1 MKSTWTNIVLT
12 KLNFDLWLSSS
23 YIYRFFNL
31 VSVWRSGSW
40 LLQWS
45 EAIGAGL
52 LGLIL
57 ILAPFVST
65 SLMGVLLIASALYW
79 ILTTVSESQP
89 LGITPIHLLVF
100 LYWGVATVAT
110 LLSPVKT
117 EAIDGLVKLTLYLMM
132 FSLGSRILRSPKL
145 CNWLI
150 TGLLLTSLLVSGYGI
165 RQQFFGVEQ
174 LATWNDPNS
183 VLAQDT
189 RVYSYLGNPNLLGSY
204 LLPAI
209 ALSIV
214 AVFVWRSWI
223 QKTLAVVLV
232 GVNSACLFFTDSR
245 GAWLAMLALASVLFL
260 LLYWWWREFLPRFW
274 RVWLLPLV
282 FGSLGGLLLV
292 TILGVESVRIR
303 FFSIFA
309 GREDSSNNFR
319 QVVWDTVVGMIK
331 DYPLTGIGPGNET
344 FKAVYPRYMDS
355 RYPALSAYSIY
366 LEHIVEIGLLGFSCF
381 LWLIVVI
388 FNHGITQVNHLRQ
401 SRNAQGLWLIAAI
414 AAIVGLLVHGF
425 VDTVWYRP
433 QVNTLWWF
441 MLAIIASQY
450 GVQEQ
455 RSDPASPS
463 GVYPAPC
470 SGQGNADQERGSFGN
485 RGK

>member
-12 KLNFDLWLSSS
+12 QLNFDLWLSSS
-23 YIYRFFNL
+23 YVYRFLNL
-31 VSVWRSGSW
+31 VSVWRSQSW

-45 EAIGAGL
+45 EEIGAGL

-57 ILAPFVST
+57 ILAPFIST
-65 SLMGVLLIASALYW
+65 SLIGVLLIAVALYW

-100 LYWGVATVAT
+100 LYWGVAAIAT
-110 LLSPVKT
+110 LLSPVRA

-132 FSLGSRILRSPKL
+132 FGLGSRILRSPKL

-150 TGLLLTSLLVSGYGI
+150 TGSLLSSLIVSGYGI

-183 VLAQDT
+183 VLANDT

-214 AVFVWRSWI
+214 ALFVWRSWI

-245 GAWLAMLALASVLFL
+245 GAWLAMLALSTVLFL

-274 RVWLLPLV
+274 RLWLLPLV

-303 FFSIFA
+303 FFSIFV

-344 FKAVYPRYMDS
+344 FKAIYPRYMDS

-366 LEHIVEIGLLGFSCF
+366 LEHIVEIGLVGFSCF
-381 LWLIVVI
+381 LWLIVVT
-388 FNHGITQVNHLRQ
+388 FNHGITQVNRLRQ

-441 MLAIIASQY
+441 MLAIIASQFGDKETRETGRQ
-450 GVQEQ
+450 GVQG
-455 RSDPASPS
+455 R
-463 GVYPAPC
+463 
-470 SGQGNADQERGSFGN
+470 
-485 RGK
+485 

>member
-23 YIYRFFNL
+23 YLYRLLNL
-31 VSVWRSGSW
+31 VSTWRSGSW

-45 EAIGAGL
+45 EEIGAAL
-52 LGLIL
+52 LVLIL
-57 ILAPFVST
+57 VLAPFVST
-65 SLMGVLLIASALYW
+65 SLIGVLLIAVALYW

-89 LGITPIHLLVF
+89 LGITAIHVLVF
-100 LYWGVATVAT
+100 LYWGVSAIATI
-110 LLSPVKT
+110 LSPVRA

-132 FSLGSRILRSPKL
+132 FALASRIMRSPKL
-145 CNWLI
+145 GNWSI
-150 TGLLLTSLLVSGYGI
+150 TGLLLSSLSVSVYGI

-183 VLAQDT
+183 VLAKDT

-214 AVFVWRSWI
+214 AVFVWRSWL
-223 QKTLAVVLV
+223 QKTLAIVMV
-232 GVNSACLFFTDSR
+232 GANSACLFFTDSR

-274 RVWLLPLV
+274 RVWLLPLF

-292 TILGVESVRIR
+292 AILGVESVRIR

-319 QVVWDTVVGMIK
+319 QVVWDTVGTMIK

-344 FKAVYPRYMDS
+344 FKAIYPRYMDS

-366 LEHIVEIGLLGFSCF
+366 LEHIVEIGFLGFSCF
-381 LWLIVVI
+381 IWLIIVT
-388 FNHGITQVNHLRQ
+388 FNHAVTQINLLRQ
-401 SRNAQGLWLIAAI
+401 ARNIQGLWLIAAI
-414 AAIVGLLVHGF
+414 AAIVGLLVHGL

-441 MLAIIASQY
+441 MLAIVASQF
-450 GVQEQ
+450 GGAEHQTK
-455 RSDPASPS
+455 
-463 GVYPAPC
+463 
-470 SGQGNADQERGSFGN
+470 GS
-485 RGK
+485 

>member
-1 MKSTWTNIVLT
+1 MKSAWTNIVLT
-12 KLNFDLWLSSS
+12 KLNFDLWLSNS
-23 YIYRFFNL
+23 YLYRFLNL
-31 VSVWRSGSW
+31 VSLWRSGSW

-45 EAIGAGL
+45 EEIGAAL
-52 LGLIL
+52 LCLIL
-57 ILAPFVST
+57 ILSPFVST
-65 SLMGVLLIASALYW
+65 SLIGVLLIAVALYW

-89 LGITPIHLLVF
+89 LGITSIHVLVF
-100 LYWGVATVAT
+100 LYWGLAMIAT
-110 LLSPVKT
+110 LLSPVRS
-117 EAIDGLVKLTLYLMM
+117 EAFDGLVKLTLYLMM
-132 FSLGSRILRSPKL
+132 FALGARILRSLQL

-150 TGLLLTSLLVSGYGI
+150 TGVLLSSLIVSVYGI

-183 VLAQDT
+183 VLANDT

-214 AVFVWRSWI
+214 AVFVWRSWL
-223 QKTLAVVLV
+223 QKSLALVLV
-232 GVNSACLFFTDSR
+232 GANSACLFFTDSR
-245 GAWLAMLALASVLFL
+245 GAWLAMLALASILFL

-282 FGSLGGLLLV
+282 FGSLGGLILV

-303 FFSIFA
+303 VFSIFA

-319 QVVWDTVVGMIK
+319 QVVWDTVGAMIK
-331 DYPLTGIGPGNET
+331 DYPITGIGPGNET
-344 FKAVYPRYMDS
+344 FKAIYPRYMDS
-355 RYPALSAYSIY
+355 RYPALSSYSIY

-381 LWLIVVI
+381 IWLIVVT
-388 FNHGITQVNHLRQ
+388 FNHALTQVHNLRQ
-401 SRNAQGLWLIAAI
+401 ARNIQGLWLIAAI
-414 AAIVGLLVHGF
+414 SAIVGLLVHGL

-441 MLAIIASQY
+441 MLAIIASQFD
-450 GVQEQ
+450 VDE
-455 RSDPASPS
+455 R
-463 GVYPAPC
+463 
-470 SGQGNADQERGSFGN
+470 NA
-485 RGK
+485 KV

>member
-1 MKSTWTNIVLT
+1 M
-12 KLNFDLWLSSS
+12 
-23 YIYRFFNL
+23 
-31 VSVWRSGSW
+31 
-40 LLQWS
+40 
-45 EAIGAGL
+45 

-65 SLMGVLLIASALYW
+65 SLIGVLLIAVALFW

-89 LGITPIHLLVF
+89 LGITPIHVLVF
-100 LYWGVATVAT
+100 LYWGVAAIAA
-110 LLSPVKT
+110 LLSPVRA

-132 FSLGSRILRSPKL
+132 FALGSRILRSPKL

-150 TGLLLTSLLVSGYGI
+150 TGLLLTSLLVSVYGI

-183 VLAQDT
+183 ALANDT

-209 ALSIV
+209 ALSIA

-232 GVNSACLFFTDSR
+232 GTNSACLFFTDSR

-260 LLYWWWREFLPRFW
+260 LLYWWWREYLPRFW

-282 FGSLGGLLLV
+282 FGSLGGLILV
-292 TILGVESVRIR
+292 SILGVESIRIR

-319 QVVWDTVVGMIK
+319 QVVWDTVGTMIK

-344 FKAVYPRYMDS
+344 FKAIYPRYMDS
-355 RYPALSAYSIY
+355 RYPALSSYSIY
-366 LEHIVEIGLLGFSCF
+366 LEHIVEIGWLGFSCF

-388 FNHGITQVNHLRQ
+388 FNHGITQVNRLRKN
-401 SRNAQGLWLIAAI
+401 RNAQGLWLIAAI
-414 AAIVGLLVHGF
+414 AALVGLLVHGL

-450 GVQEQ
+450 KSSASVNAGIE
-455 RSDPASPS
+455 SD
-463 GVYPAPC
+463 
-470 SGQGNADQERGSFGN
+470 
-485 RGK
+485 

>member
-1 MKSTWTNIVLT
+1 MKSTWTSIVLT
-12 KLNFDLWLSSS
+12 RLNFDLWLNSS
-23 YIYRFFNL
+23 YLYRFLNL
-31 VSVWRSGSW
+31 VSAWRSQSW

-45 EAIGAGL
+45 EEIGASL
-52 LGLIL
+52 LALIL

-65 SLMGVLLIASALYW
+65 GLIGMLLIAVALYW
-79 ILTTVSESQP
+79 ILTTISESEP
-89 LGITPIHLLVF
+89 LGITPIHVLVF
-100 LYWGVATVAT
+100 LYWGVAAIATV
-110 LLSPVKT
+110 LSPVR
-117 EAIDGLVKLTLYLMM
+117 AAALDGFIKLTLYLMM
-132 FSLGSRILRSPKL
+132 FALGSRIMRSPKL
-145 CNWLI
+145 SNWLI
-150 TGLLLTSLLVSGYGI
+150 TSALLSSLIVSGYGI

-183 VLAQDT
+183 VLAKDT

-214 AVFVWRSWI
+214 AVFVWSSWI

-232 GVNSACLFFTDSR
+232 GINSACLFFTDSR

-274 RVWLLPLV
+274 RVWLLPLF
-282 FGSLGGLLLV
+282 FGGLGGLIIV
-292 TILGVESVRIR
+292 AILGVESIRIR

-319 QVVWDTVVGMIK
+319 QVVWDTVGAMIK

-344 FKAVYPRYMDS
+344 FKAIYPRYMDS

-366 LEHIVEIGLLGFSCF
+366 LEHIVEIGLVGFSSF
-381 LWLIVVI
+381 IWLIVVT
-388 FNHGITQVNHLRQ
+388 FNHGITQVNRLRQ
-401 SRNAQGLWLIAAI
+401 SRNVQGLWVIAAI
-414 AAIVGLLVHGF
+414 AAIWGLLVHGL

-433 QVNTLWWF
+433 QVSTLWWF
-441 MLAIIASQY
+441 MLAIIASQFE
-450 GVQEQ
+450 GMRDE
-455 RSDPASPS
+455 
-463 GVYPAPC
+463 G
-470 SGQGNADQERGSFGN
+470 
-485 RGK
+485 